1 MKQFIVVVL
10 CILLIGCNSDA
21 DKSFSN
27 EKIDFY
33 FNEAYN
39 TNLSNQ
45 QRLKYVD
52 SALIIV
58 EKQNNNDTLKTKNYF
73 KVANRYFMLLEYEK
87 YKETTITILKISE
100 SSNDTLNIA
109 KAEYYL
115 GDYYFS
121 LSKNDSA
128 YYYYLGAE
136 KKYKRINDKQ
146 NKSFHNHPAPAV
158 RHQRSPFGI
167 GEFPIRSIFELKS

>member
-10 CILLIGCNSDA
+10 GVLFIGCSSDA
-21 DKSFSN
+21 DKSTSN
-27 EKIDFY
+27 KKIDFY

-87 YKETTITILKISE
+87 YKEITNKILEISK
-100 SSNDTLNIA
+100 SNNDSLNIA
-109 KAEYYL
+109 KAEY
-115 GDYYFS
+115 
-121 LSKNDSA
+121 
-128 YYYYLGAE
+128 
-136 KKYKRINDKQ
+136 
-146 NKSFHNHPAPAV
+146 
-158 RHQRSPFGI
+158 
-167 GEFPIRSIFELKS
+167 